1 MGIQDP
7 MLVISGL
14 QISGETVCDHDGK
27 LNKVYK
33 ILKIKNA
40 SLPEALKGMMWYK
53 EVLGKKE
60 SITWPYV
67 TLGQHFRLD
76 INLE

>member
-40 SLPEALKGMMWYK
+40 SL
-53 EVLGKKE
+53 KKKKMQV
-60 SITWPYV
+60 YRR
-67 TLGQHFRLD
+67 H
-76 INLE
+76 